1 MAGIRSFRFGR
12 SVYEQFAGCI
22 RESQKDGSEQIIRGE
37 PIFSPQEVDTFD
49 CQCLIV
55 HSCLIKEYNL
65 RFDENLTFDLYGE
78 ELSIGAR
85 ENYGIRSCVVPLAC
99 QHYSRGRLSQRF
111 TDGIEY
117 LNRKYA
123 GAKRVYANVV
133 SPSMLVYNRKKHKR
147 LKPVMYRESF
157 LNFLFSRKITRSGRM
172 QIKICKLP
180 VASIK
185 MCK

>member
-1 MAGIRSFRFGR
+1 MSGQIRPLQLR
-12 SVYEQFAGCI
+12 YI
-22 RESQKDGSEQIIRGE
+22 
-37 PIFSPQEVDTFD
+37 
-49 CQCLIV
+49 

-99 QHYSRGRLSQRF
+99 QHYSRGRLSLRF

>member
-1 MAGIRSFRFGR
+1 M
-12 SVYEQFAGCI
+12 
-22 RESQKDGSEQIIRGE
+22 
-37 PIFSPQEVDTFD
+37 
-49 CQCLIV
+49 
-55 HSCLIKEYNL
+55 

-85 ENYGIRSCVVPLAC
+85 ENYGIRSCVVPLVC

-133 SPSMLVYNRKKHKR
+133 SPSMLVYNRKNISVLNR
-147 LKPVMYRESF
+147 LCIANRF
-157 LNFLFSRKITRSGRM
+157 
-172 QIKICKLP
+172 
-180 VASIK
+180 
-185 MCK
+185 